1 MEIDRHFKD
10 FKHDYESLLRWQ
22 NNNAILTGT
31 AGTPSIPW
39 SYKAFQN
46 DKSRIAGLVDKATSV
61 EDLCLVL
68 WDSFV
73 RDFNHHQSEAS
84 NVSQPTTPPSDIAA
98 IIALALKIR
107 ECCRTAVKLSLDSP
121 NDTTFCLIKTSE
133 ILFCCDALCEGISRL
148 EYPPQIID
156 AIMVIGGFDLYPL
169 LSTDISNS
177 AVNLVSLMSKTMIR
191 KQFNWTL
198 REPRNSDRSSSE
210 SLSLSLSNWG
220 NQLDTLSKLLL
231 DTIQSLQNTDILSG
245 DFKSL
250 QPSKHRLG
258 KENSSSATLVRTRR
272 SHSSTI
278 ATAASST
285 SLLLT
290 KKKSGVPV
298 MPPLSVPRSV
308 MFDYALM
315 GNLPQPTILV
325 EQKDVFASIPAE
337 FRHALRR
344 HASVED
350 LAGYMTKSEL
360 MSHVMRRWE
369 SLLLETSVSG
379 ISVDTG
385 SSYDE
390 DLDFSRVLV
399 SWQGSTRVSTQWSLS
414 SQNSEYQQSL
424 DGVGLKRSE
433 DERGKIRLGVR
444 KCGFVVTGLL
454 QNLVETANSLQPSQQ
469 QTQKQAALI
478 ESVKQCVTEFLEIVG
493 DIKANC
499 TESLQKRILAANVE
513 QRDALALLLDLVDD
527 ALEDVYIVVE
537 VVSTKDLNVI
547 QQEPVACLF
556 SLMENIGLVQRWME
570 KLVGMVIWEEGIV
583 DEIVV
588 DEDGVVVVEME
599 GGKKVSVD
607 NVSRVSRSRITSL
620 ESRSLLPQYRP
631 DVEIDEVTSGLKGLR
646 KSNEHIIFESV
657 VLSTNGQ
664 RGKLSC
670 VRVKYAT
677 LFKLVEHI
685 VKPNSFD
692 APTILSFLQTY
703 STLVGTLHL
712 LDILIG
718 LVDSANL
725 HESGREAC
733 LLSIVN
739 FIHLWVLTIPHDFL
753 HLEVREKVD
762 LLRSRICEIETT
774 NEISKFLDILD
785 QDLQGLEV
793 LFRNAR
799 AVLSRR
805 NDTFHPDRVINLLN
819 TSVGG
824 IYHTFLRT
832 EPRVL
837 AEQLALLDYEI
848 YNQIQPSEILDY
860 TSRNKGTVDDIHA
873 HVHDEQQ
880 FGSVSALLNRFNF
893 LVSYVTSLV
902 IQGVTAKARSEMI
915 VLLVRVAKHCVDI
928 KALNAAQAIVSS
940 LASASVYRLTKTWE
954 SVPKPTVTLLTSLR
968 VTFSPSLNFHN
979 LRVLLASTDS
989 SVACIP
995 WLGLFFRDIIH
1006 IAESNPVYKNVAV
1019 GNDVIKMI
1027 NYDRCWMLSKAI
1039 DSALRFQNA
1048 EFVGGCEVVVV
1059 PKVRD
1064 MLLRMD
1070 GLLST
1075 QNAQFEASLAAE
1087 GSSNDKKNFWSLF
1100 QN

>member
-210 SLSLSLSNWG
+210 SLSLALSNWG

-308 MFDYALM
+308 MFDHALM

-469 QTQKQAALI
+469 QNQKQAALI

-762 LLRSRICEIETT
+762 LLR
-774 NEISKFLDILD
+774 
-785 QDLQGLEV
+785 
-793 LFRNAR
+793 
-799 AVLSRR
+799 
-805 NDTFHPDRVINLLN
+805 
-819 TSVGG
+819 VGG

-989 SVACIP
+989 NVACIP